1 MGQIGQA
8 SQPQPSSLV
17 DHINNLAVPG
27 QSFKAVGSQ
36 QPQDPGQAR
45 ASPVGGGLNLC
56 AEEFQKPAHAGGAM
70 PFEAP
75 KQQEINIHSKAF
87 QPSRTPQDPL
97 HGQAARNVV
106 SPAQI
111 QELQEYKRKVDE
123 KLARASEQGT
133 KLRLDDILDDETIK
147 IENE

>member
-1 MGQIGQA
+1 M
-8 SQPQPSSLV
+8 
-17 DHINNLAVPG
+17 
-27 QSFKAVGSQ
+27 SFDV
-36 QPQDPGQAR
+36 
-45 ASPVGGGLNLC
+45 
-56 AEEFQKPAHAGGAM
+56 
-70 PFEAP
+70 P
-75 KQQEINIHSKAF
+75 KQQEININSKAF

-97 HGQAARNVV
+97 LGQTARNVV

-123 KLARASEQGT
+123 KIARASDQGT

>member
-1 MGQIGQA
+1 M
-8 SQPQPSSLV
+8 

-27 QSFKAVGSQ
+27 QSFKPVGSQ

-45 ASPVGGGLNLC
+45 ASPVGGTGLNLR
-56 AEEFQKPAHAGGAM
+56 AEEFQKPAHAGGGAM
-70 PFEAP
+70 TFEAP
-75 KQQEINIHSKAF
+75 KQQEININSKAF

-97 HGQAARNVV
+97 LGQAARNVV

-111 QELQEYKRKVDE
+111 QELQEYKRKIDE
-123 KLARASEQGT
+123 KITRASEQGT